1 MKKKLVVISAINFI
15 EGGPLTVLY
24 NLLDNLTPIISNNY
38 RIIVLINDKVLLE
51 DYNFEYIEFKY
62 SKKSWIFRIYYEYLY
77 FYFLSSRLKPYIWFS
92 LHDITP
98 FVNSTHKLVY
108 CHNPAPFYK
117 TNLNDLFVCPKFYLF
132 SKFYLF
138 LYKFNIKSNDYIIVQ
153 QEWLRKKF
161 SKFYNKDNIVVSH
174 PVLSTIAQTYIPHK
188 YSFKQ
193 LNNSFLFKKFH
204 LLPLIKIMYAC

>member
-92 LHDITP
+92 
-98 FVNSTHKLVY
+98 F
-108 CHNPAPFYK
+108 
-117 TNLNDLFVCPKFYLF
+117 
-132 SKFYLF
+132 
-138 LYKFNIKSNDYIIVQ
+138 
-153 QEWLRKKF
+153 
-161 SKFYNKDNIVVSH
+161 
-174 PVLSTIAQTYIPHK
+174 
-188 YSFKQ
+188 Q
-193 LNNSFLFKKFH
+193 LD
-204 LLPLIKIMYAC
+204 